1 MWGCIV
7 NHATSTSGDQ
17 VPWGR
22 AGPDYLCD
30 TGSKSCGSHHQSG
43 HGCFS
48 VQRRPLNLYLQTGG
62 TESPPQHNS
71 FSPLFFCVDYS
82 AFCPL
87 PFCWWNV
94 TPLFLCVA
102 WGWPLQER
110 VPFCN
115 QTKDSEAQHS
125 YWDRGHGHRYGQL
138 VPSLLCLLHVALY
151 LVYPYS
157 KLCIVSTHCL
167 IYTLGQ
173 GFLMIIC
180 GFVFVV
186 HVPVCS
192 GSPESS

>member
-7 NHATSTSGDQ
+7 IHATSASGDQ

-30 TGSKSCGSHHQSG
+30 AGSESCGSHHQSG

-48 VQRRPLNLYLQTGG
+48 VSWRPFNLYLQTGG
-62 TESPPQHNS
+62 IESRPCS
-71 FSPLFFCVDYS
+71 CVKYS

-87 PFCWWNV
+87 PFCWRNV
-94 TPLFLCVA
+94 TPLFLCAA

-115 QTKDSEAQHS
+115 QTKDPEAQHS

-138 VPSLLCLLHVALY
+138 VPSLFTTCGSGTIFSLSSFKSVYSMHKLSYLHTGVL
-151 LVYPYS
+151 
-157 KLCIVSTHCL
+157 
-167 IYTLGQ
+167 
-173 GFLMIIC
+173 
-180 GFVFVV
+180 
-186 HVPVCS
+186 
-192 GSPESS
+192 